1 MKRIMLLTLIIL
13 TVLSYLGAKPK
24 SNGAEITFEELS
36 HNFGS
41 LDRGGEKVSHLFEFV
56 NTGTAPLVITRA
68 KTSCRCIT
76 IKHPKRPVMA
86 GDKGTVE
93 VIYDPKDVGVFN
105 KSIEIHAN
113 IEGGYVTLFVTGE
126 VK

>member
-1 MKRIMLLTLIIL
+1 MLLTLIIL
-13 TVLSYLGAKPK
+13 TILSIFQPQTKD
-24 SNGAEITFEELS
+24 GAEIVFEQLN
-36 HNFGS
+36 HNFGV
-41 LDRGGEKVSHLFEFV
+41 LQQGGEKVKHTFEFT
-56 NTGTAPLVITRA
+56 NTGTAPLLITRTT
-68 KTSCRCIT
+68 TSCRCIT
-76 IKHPKRPVMA
+76 IKAPKRPVMA